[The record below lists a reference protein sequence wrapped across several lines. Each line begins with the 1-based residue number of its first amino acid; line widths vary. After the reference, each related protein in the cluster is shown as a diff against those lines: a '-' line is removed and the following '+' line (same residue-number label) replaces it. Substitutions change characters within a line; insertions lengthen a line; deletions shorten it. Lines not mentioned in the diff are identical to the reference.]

1 MKGFACDFIYYLKRK
16 IFAHGLFFQAFVVH
30 WSAGLV
36 QKYKL
41 LSGIQ
46 SGLCVFIEIL
56 YHTSTRGGNM
66 SLVVTTDMGFI
77 PVSISG
83 I

>member
-1 MKGFACDFIYYLKRK
+1 M
-16 IFAHGLFFQAFVVH
+16 VH

-36 QKYKL
+36 HRYKL
-41 LSGIQ
+41 LNGIQ

-56 YHTSTRGGNM
+56 HHTGTSGGNM